1 MSILDKSY
9 FLEIKKFINQNF
21 DKKDIIILQNV
32 NQLYLVNLYKNS
44 KFYIFSSYSEVFG
57 LTSLEAMTQSC
68 PVLLSKKSALPEIN
82 KNAAIYF
89 NPDNEINIMN
99 CMKQILN
106 NKKLKNRLIKK
117 GNFLI
122 SKYNWKNNVSKT
134 INIILQKTRN

>member
-1 MSILDKSY
+1 
-9 FLEIKKFINQNF
+9 
-21 DKKDIIILQNV
+21 
-32 NQLYLVNLYKNS
+32 
-44 KFYIFSSYSEVFG
+44 
-57 LTSLEAMTQSC
+57 
-68 PVLLSKKSALPEIN
+68 
-82 KNAAIYF
+82 
-89 NPDNEINIMN
+89 MN